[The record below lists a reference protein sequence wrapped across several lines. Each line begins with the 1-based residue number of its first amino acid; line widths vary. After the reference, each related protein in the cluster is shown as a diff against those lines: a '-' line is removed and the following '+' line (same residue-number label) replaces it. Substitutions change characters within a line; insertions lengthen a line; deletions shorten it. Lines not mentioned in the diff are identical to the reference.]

1 MRLKTL
7 ILSLGLIISMVLL
20 KACGGGYSFTGGD
33 VGDAKTVR
41 IDFFPNNAELIKPQ
55 LSQIFTEKLRDIFV
69 QQTPLELVNRE
80 GDMQFEG
87 SIIRYTIDP
96 INAQA
101 SDLGSVAQNR
111 LTVEVNVLFTNT
123 KDEKASFEKK
133 FSRFV
138 DFDADADI
146 NQLEA
151 ELHDQVCQELAEN
164 ILNQAIGNW

>member
-1 MRLKTL
+1 MPQKLNKLLSAL
-7 ILSLGLIISMVLL
+7 ILLFGLT
-20 KACGGGYSFTGGD
+20 ACSSGYSFTGGD

-55 LSQIFTEKLRDIFV
+55 LSQIFTETLRDIFV
-69 QQTPLELVNRE
+69 QQTPLELVNKG
-80 GDMQFEG
+80 GDMLFEG
-87 SIIRYTIDP
+87 SIIRYSIDP

-101 SDLGSVAQNR
+101 SDIGAVAQNR

-138 DFDADADI
+138 DFDSNTDI
-146 NQLEA
+146 NQIESD
-151 ELHDQVCQELAEN
+151 LHDQVCQELSEN
-164 ILNQAIGNW
+164 ILNSAIGNW

>member
-1 MRLKTL
+1 MAQKLSRL
-7 ILSLGLIISMVLL
+7 LSLVLVVFVL
-20 KACGGGYSFTGGD
+20 TACSGGYSFTGGD

-41 IDFFPNNAELIKPQ
+41 IDFFPNNAELVKPQ

-69 QQTPLELVNRE
+69 QQTPLELVNRS
-80 GDMQFEG
+80 GDMLFEG

-111 LTVEVNVLFTNT
+111 LTVDVNVIYTNT

-138 DFDADADI
+138 DFDSNADI
-146 NQLEA
+146 NQIEA
-151 ELHDQVCQELAEN
+151 ELHDQVCQELSEN
-164 ILNQAIGNW
+164 ILNAAIGNW

>member
-1 MRLKTL
+1 MMVQKISRW
-7 ILSLGLIISMVLL
+7 LSLGMLILAL
-20 KACGGGYSFTGGD
+20 AACGGYSFTGGD

-41 IDFFPNNAELIKPQ
+41 IDFFPNNAELVKPQ

-69 QQTPLELVNRE
+69 QQTPLELVNRSA
-80 GDMQFEG
+80 DMLFEG
-87 SIIRYTIDP
+87 SIVRYTIDP

-111 LTVEVNVLFTNT
+111 LTIDVNVIYTNT

-138 DFDADADI
+138 DFDSNADI
-146 NQLEA
+146 NQIEA
-151 ELHDQVCQELAEN
+151 ELHDQVSQELAEN
-164 ILNQAIGNW
+164 ILNAAIGNW

>member
-1 MRLKTL
+1 MMHQVLRRCFTFLL
-7 ILSLGLIISMVLL
+7 LSLGLV
-20 KACGGGYSFTGGD
+20 ACSGGYGFSGGD

-69 QQTPLELVNRE
+69 QQTPLELVSRS
-80 GDMQFEG
+80 GDMVFEG
-87 SIIRYTIDP
+87 SISRYTIDP

-101 SDLGSVAQNR
+101 SDIGSVAQNR
-111 LTVEVNVLFTNT
+111 LTVDVNVLFTNT
-123 KDEKASFEKK
+123 MDEKASFEKK

-138 DFDADADI
+138 DFDANADI
-146 NQLEA
+146 SQLEA
-151 ELHDQVCQELAEN
+151 DLHDQVCQELSEN

>member
-1 MRLKTL
+1 MMPQKLNKLLSAL
-7 ILSLGLIISMVLL
+7 ILLFGLT
-20 KACGGGYSFTGGD
+20 ACSGGYSFTGGD

-55 LSQIFTEKLRDIFV
+55 LSQIFTETLRDIFV
-69 QQTPLELVNRE
+69 QQTPLELVNKG
-80 GDMQFEG
+80 GDMLFEG
-87 SIIRYTIDP
+87 SIIRYSIDP

-101 SDLGSVAQNR
+101 SDIGAVAQNR

-138 DFDADADI
+138 DFDSNTDI
-146 NQLEA
+146 NQIESD
-151 ELHDQVCQELAEN
+151 LHDQVCQELSEN
-164 ILNQAIGNW
+164 ILNSAIGNW

>member
-1 MRLKTL
+1 MPQKMIKQLYAL
-7 ILSLGLIISMVLL
+7 LLLVGLT
-20 KACGGGYSFTGGD
+20 ACSGSYSFTGGD

-55 LSQIFTEKLRDIFV
+55 LSQIFTETLRDIFV
-69 QQTPLELVNRE
+69 QQTPLELVNKG
-80 GDMQFEG
+80 GDMLFEG

-101 SDLGSVAQNR
+101 SDIGAVAQNR

-138 DFDADADI
+138 DFDANADI
-146 NQLEA
+146 NQIESD
-151 ELHDQVCQELAEN
+151 LHDQVCQELSEN
-164 ILNQAIGNW
+164 ILNSAIGNW